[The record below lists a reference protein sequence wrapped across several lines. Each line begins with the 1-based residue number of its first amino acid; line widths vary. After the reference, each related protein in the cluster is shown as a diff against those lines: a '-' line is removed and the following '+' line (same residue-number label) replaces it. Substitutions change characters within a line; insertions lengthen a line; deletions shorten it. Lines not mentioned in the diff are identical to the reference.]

1 MNAIGELFEKQRQ
14 SGRKLLSLYFCAGHP
29 DPEGTARTILEL
41 QAGGVDMVEV
51 GIPFSDP
58 LADGP
63 VIQAAATSAI
73 RGGMTL
79 AKIFAAIGSIRDRVR
94 IPLVLMGYYN
104 VIHRFGNERFCE
116 ACAECG
122 VSGAIIPD
130 LPYERYLVEMRE
142 AAQRHGI
149 SVIQMVTP
157 ETPPERIR
165 EIDAGV
171 SGFLYMVSS
180 AGITGARDSY
190 SEEAQA
196 YFARVAGMGLRNPLM
211 VGFGVSNRATFECA
225 GRYAAGAIIGTK
237 FVGLLGEN
245 GGDAAAALKVLREEL
260 QK

>member
-1 MNAIGELFEKQRQ
+1 MNAIEQLFASQRQ

-29 DPEGTARTILEL
+29 RPEGTAETILAL
-41 QAGGVDMVEV
+41 QAGGVDMIEV

-63 VIQAAATSAI
+63 VIQAAATAAI
-73 RGGMTL
+73 RGGMSL
-79 AKIFAAIGSIRDRVR
+79 AKLFGALRAIRSEVR

-104 VIHRFGNERFCE
+104 VIHRYGNERFCE
-116 ACAECG
+116 ACEACG
-122 VSGAIIPD
+122 VAGAIIPD
-130 LPYERYLVEMRE
+130 LPFERYRIELEPFAR
-142 AAQRHGI
+142 AHGL

-157 ETPPERIR
+157 ETAPERIR
-165 EIDAGV
+165 EIDAAT

-180 AGITGARDSY
+180 AGITGTRDSY
-190 SEEAQA
+190 SEQAQA

-211 VGFGVSNRATFECA
+211 VGFGVSNKATFECA

-237 FVGLLGEN
+237 FVSLLEAC
-245 GGDAAAALKVLREEL
+245 GGDAAAALASLKEEL